1 MSHQKVTPKSSD
13 LNMKFVKMYVIL
25 VKKLKYTTFNFVT
38 LTVLDKNPIWLP
50 KQVEKMVKDRLIL
63 LMLMVDYAIHYIL
76 NES

>member
-25 VKKLKYTTFNFVT
+25 VKKLKYTTLNFVT

-63 LMLMVDYAIHYIL
+63 IMLMVDFAIHYIS

>member
-25 VKKLKYTTFNFVT
+25 VKKLKNATFNFVT

-63 LMLMVDYAIHYIL
+63 IMLMVDFAIHYIL